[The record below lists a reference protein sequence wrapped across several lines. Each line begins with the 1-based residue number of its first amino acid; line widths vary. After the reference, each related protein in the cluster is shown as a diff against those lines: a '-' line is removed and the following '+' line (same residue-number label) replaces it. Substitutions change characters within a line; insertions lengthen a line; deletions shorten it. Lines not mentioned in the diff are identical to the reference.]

1 MRFKGGDGR
10 EAYTGVQHAAK
21 AGTVCLWHGWTPH
34 QASANANDVPRLCII
49 SRWWVIS
56 LPALILTAALAGLKR
71 LH

>member
-34 QASANANDVPRLCII
+34 QASVNANKRRPASVHHFTLC
-49 SRWWVIS
+49 
-56 LPALILTAALAGLKR
+56 T
-71 LH
+71 